1 MSNKYLR
8 EGHSN
13 KDVTTAVV
21 TARRRAVG
29 VVVQEV
35 RKLSP
40 SLSLKILEP
49 TLEFLCGQYEF
60 QPIFFSPAISKVHT
74 PNHDDRRF

>member
-1 MSNKYLR
+1 MSNNYQR
-8 EGHSN
+8 AGHSN

-21 TARRRAVG
+21 TAQRGAVG
-29 VVVQEV
+29 VVVQEA

-40 SLSLKILEP
+40 SLSLKILEQP
-49 TLEFLCGQYEF
+49 FEFLCGQYEF

-74 PNHDDRRF
+74 PNHDVRRF